1 MDVLIVDDDPANRD
15 LLSRMLRRLACDAE
29 AVADQAG
36 ALAACGRRRFD
47 LVFMDLGLP
56 DADGYACARAV
67 LELYRRQAEPEGQA
81 PHRPRIIASS
91 GADGLEPDSAEL
103 FDQFLQKPYGL
114 SELKAALSPENLRIP

>member
-1 MDVLIVDDDPANRD
+1 MDDDPANRD
-15 LLSRMLRRLACDAE
+15 LLCRMLVRLGCGAV

-36 ALAACGRRRFD
+36 ALAACGRNRYD

-67 LELYRRQAEPEGQA
+67 LELYRRQAEPGGRP

-91 GADGLEPDSAEL
+91 GADGLEPGSAEL
-103 FDQFLQKPYGL
+103 FDLFLQKPYGL
-114 SELKAALSPENLRIP
+114 TELKAALSPENSRIP